1 MNALNEDT
9 EKFLHGRMEKHTE
22 KCISI
27 RSVEAVVLP
36 AFDKALRDNDK
47 PQLSNQTQNLH
58 ESIEKLK
65 FSTEHRNEIVSRL
78 GELQCMLQERGM
90 NVDNDN
96 DQAMMI
102 RLAREEGGS
111 ARTNNN
117 ANASMELFYGPTN
130 AEEEEEHEA
139 EDSEYMMMTEQKK
152 KQKQF
157 SLRSQPKE
165 NLWTNIEIKR
175 PADQLYLLIRYDA
188 MDAMDA

>member
-9 EKFLHGRMEKHTE
+9 EKFLYGRMEKHTE

-65 FSTEHRNEIVSRL
+65 SSTEHRNEIVSRL
-78 GELQCMLQERGM
+78 GELQCMVQERGM
-90 NVDNDN
+90 NVDNDNDDDN

-139 EDSEYMMMTEQKK
+139 EDSEYMMMTE
-152 KQKQF
+152 
-157 SLRSQPKE
+157 
-165 NLWTNIEIKR
+165 
-175 PADQLYLLIRYDA
+175 
-188 MDAMDA
+188 

>member
-9 EKFLHGRMEKHTE
+9 EKFLYGRMEKYTE

-65 FSTEHRNEIVSRL
+65 SSTEHRNEIVSRL
-78 GELQCMLQERGM
+78 GELQCMLQERGI
-90 NVDNDN
+90 NVDDDNN

-102 RLAREEGGS
+102 RLAREEEGGP
-111 ARTNNN
+111 ARTDDN

-130 AEEEEEHEA
+130 AEEEEAEV
-139 EDSEYMMMTEQKK
+139 EDSEYIMMTE
-152 KQKQF
+152 
-157 SLRSQPKE
+157 
-165 NLWTNIEIKR
+165 
-175 PADQLYLLIRYDA
+175 
-188 MDAMDA
+188 

>member
-9 EKFLHGRMEKHTE
+9 EKFLYGRMEKHTE

-65 FSTEHRNEIVSRL
+65 SSTEHRNEIVSRL
-78 GELQCMLQERGM
+78 GGLQCMLQERGM
-90 NVDNDN
+90 NVDDNNENN

-102 RLAREEGGS
+102 RLAREREEEGES
-111 ARTNNN
+111 ARTDDDV
-117 ANASMELFYGPTN
+117 NASMELFYGPTN
-130 AEEEEEHEA
+130 AEEEDAEV
-139 EDSEYMMMTEQKK
+139 EDSEYIMMTE
-152 KQKQF
+152 
-157 SLRSQPKE
+157 
-165 NLWTNIEIKR
+165 
-175 PADQLYLLIRYDA
+175 
-188 MDAMDA
+188 